1 MSSYAANYDIK
12 IMIIVGLTSLISD
25 GLSMGMGDFLSSRA
39 ESQFIEQERRREEW
53 EVENDLDGEKAE
65 MIFIY

>member
-1 MSSYAANYDIK
+1 MSSYAAEFDIR

-39 ESQFIEQERRREEW
+39 ES
-53 EVENDLDGEKAE
+53 
-65 MIFIY
+65 

>member
-1 MSSYAANYDIK
+1 MSSYAAEFDIR

-39 ESQFIEQERRREEW
+39 ESQFIEKERRRELW